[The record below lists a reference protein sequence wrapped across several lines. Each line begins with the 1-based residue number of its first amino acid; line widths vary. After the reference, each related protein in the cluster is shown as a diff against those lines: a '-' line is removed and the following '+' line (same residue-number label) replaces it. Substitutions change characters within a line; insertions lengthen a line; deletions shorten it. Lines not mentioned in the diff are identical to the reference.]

1 MNVLRACVV
10 MSLLLLGAPA
20 HAQHLCEDCLKAS
33 QDQLK
38 QCLESAIS
46 AEDKKSCLERQEA
59 KAKTC
64 ETGAC
69 KMERERSTKKDDTL
83 PQKK

>member
-10 MSLLLLGAPA
+10 VPFLFLGAPA
-20 HAQHLCEDCLKAS
+20 QAQQLCGDCLTAA
-33 QDQLK
+33 QGQLK

-69 KMERERSTKKDDTL
+69 KMERERSTKRDDAL
-83 PQKK
+83 PDKK

>member
-20 HAQHLCEDCLKAS
+20 QAQHLCEDCLKAS

-69 KMERERSTKKDDTL
+69 KTERERSTKKDDTL

>member
-1 MNVLRACVV
+1 MNGIRVLALVP
-10 MSLLLLGAPA
+10 LLFLGSPVY
-20 HAQHLCEDCLKAS
+20 AQNLCDDCLKAA

-46 AEDKKSCLERQEA
+46 AEDKKSCAERQEA

-64 ETGAC
+64 GISEC
-69 KMERERSTKKDDTL
+69 KIERDKSTNRDEVP

>member
-10 MSLLLLGAPA
+10 VLLLLLGAPA
-20 HAQHLCEDCLKAS
+20 QAQPLCEDCLKAS
-33 QDQLK
+33 QDQLT

-64 ETGAC
+64 ETGTC
-69 KMERERSTKKDDTL
+69 KMERDRSTKKEAPL